1 MLDRISSRTSWY
13 YELRKD
19 RQLDVFT
26 RIKPK
31 IDEKLIKQYEYFP
44 INLAKIMYLTKNE
57 LRAIN
62 YLIDYWEIKR
72 DIKALRFA
80 ALLTFLYCVK
90 TKKREELE
98 LINEIRRELEEQLQ
112 MIKGGFREKILFL
125 IYDSVKY
132 KRNIVDLQE
141 QIVKINP
148 TDIYAKYLKG
158 EIYFQSQLLEL
169 AKETFFEAQKIFEK
183 KYPLYLR
190 HLKKEIIKM
199 HWTADLTIKE
209 AIEMIKNYIQIK
221 KELENCGF
229 CFSKPYFLEALDLAV
244 IYFKIG
250 KYKKALKYAIYA
262 YKHSKKGK
270 NKDLEVQNNAFLII
284 LWIILKS
291 KFPKRS
297 LVYERL
303 YDIISDYENILE
315 KHGSTNI
322 LLNFL
327 SQLILAKASCLK
339 VKENEEKLDENSIK
353 MLRFYQNEIENYIN
367 KAFEYYPFP
376 QFFYMDLEYTV
387 HSNYKILEII
397 KIQQDLSSKNV
408 ASEFS

>member
-158 EIYFQSQLLEL
+158 
-169 AKETFFEAQKIFEK
+169 
-183 KYPLYLR
+183 
-190 HLKKEIIKM
+190 
-199 HWTADLTIKE
+199 
-209 AIEMIKNYIQIK
+209 
-221 KELENCGF
+221 
-229 CFSKPYFLEALDLAV
+229 
-244 IYFKIG
+244 
-250 KYKKALKYAIYA
+250 
-262 YKHSKKGK
+262 
-270 NKDLEVQNNAFLII
+270 
-284 LWIILKS
+284 
-291 KFPKRS
+291 
-297 LVYERL
+297 
-303 YDIISDYENILE
+303 
-315 KHGSTNI
+315 
-322 LLNFL
+322 
-327 SQLILAKASCLK
+327 
-339 VKENEEKLDENSIK
+339 
-353 MLRFYQNEIENYIN
+353 
-367 KAFEYYPFP
+367 
-376 QFFYMDLEYTV
+376 
-387 HSNYKILEII
+387 
-397 KIQQDLSSKNV
+397 
-408 ASEFS
+408 